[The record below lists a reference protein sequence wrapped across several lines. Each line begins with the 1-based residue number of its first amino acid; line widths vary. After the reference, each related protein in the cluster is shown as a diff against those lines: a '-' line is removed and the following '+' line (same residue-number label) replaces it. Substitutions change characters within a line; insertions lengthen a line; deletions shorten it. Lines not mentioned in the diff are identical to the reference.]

1 MDHVWWLRSGAS
13 WGCSLTTL
21 SSFGNMH
28 PSACRAQD
36 KKIYWNWSG
45 ISECFWMKS
54 QARNRSTHWF
64 QKSNAETIHLIA
76 RRLSRWFGF
85 QATEFIWCVPDF
97 LGRDCCGRLTT
108 SVSIPFQLPFH
119 ESLVGF
125 REVDSRI
132 SYPYCTYIFNPS
144 KNLPVQ
150 WVYCELQLQ
159 MHVHFQPNQSISI
172 IFYQQAK
179 LARCIY
185 IYIYIY
191 TLNDKFLCD
200 VPSAWKV
207 QDRVPGIEPLLTK
220 ENPEREREREVSLF
234 LQNDA
239 VLLSRNIDAKIM
251 EFPVTDSF
259 IV

>member
-1 MDHVWWLRSGAS
+1 MLLDEESSSQQEHALIPKKQCGNNTFDSQKAIQVVWLPSHWIYLMRPWL
-13 WGCSLTTL
+13 
-21 SSFGNMH
+21 FGTRLLWPPQNQCFD
-28 PSACRAQD
+28 S
-36 KKIYWNWSG
+36 
-45 ISECFWMKS
+45 IS
-54 QARNRSTHWF
+54 
-64 QKSNAETIHLIA
+64 
-76 RRLSRWFGF
+76 
-85 QATEFIWCVPDF
+85 
-97 LGRDCCGRLTT
+97 T
-108 SVSIPFQLPFH
+108 SFH

-185 IYIYIY
+185 IYIY

-220 ENPEREREREVSLF
+220 ENPERERERGRFHSSF
-234 LQNDA
+234 KTMQCF
-239 VLLSRNIDAKIM
+239 
-251 EFPVTDSF
+251 FPET
-259 IV
+259 